1 MGIYM
6 LDLYYRQWRFKLNPI
21 KASYDIYTIN
31 VTLISQSQS
40 IILKDIVFGDLW
52 ICSGQSNM
60 EMTVSISL
68 SISSYMRQM

>member
-1 MGIYM
+1 MF
-6 LDLYYRQWRFKLNPI
+6 RRWRFKLDPI
-21 KASYDIYTIN
+21 KASYDIYSIN
-31 VTLISQSQS
+31 VTLISQFQS

-60 EMTVSISL
+60 EMTVLISF